1 MKADPRSVRGVRETH
16 MQTHAQGG
24 NPGSVDEDW
33 SSRNSLMLP
42 GAAWCCLVLLSAA

>member
-1 MKADPRSVRGVRETH
+1 MVLLRYESRPRAVRVVRETR

-33 SSRNSLMLP
+33 SSRDRLM
-42 GAAWCCLVLLSAA
+42 LLSAA